1 MEEEKET
8 PRTTPTPSSQLIV
21 KRVTRSQQKEVE
33 RIVHLRHFE
42 PEAAKK
48 LSEFSDEDVEF
59 VKEASVPPKASKSVS
74 GFASFLGVVVL
85 LIGLPL
91 YGLYL
96 YNACSGKQCSFTKSP
111 GKISLTLS
119 TYFDLK
125 SILGYIT
132 YILLLTILYALPFGG
147 WKVTA
152 LPDKNGKFVYVTN
165 GLFSALIIL
174 GISATLEYYN
184 IPVLGFI
191 IDHTLHLFVAALL
204 TGVCLTV
211 LTYTRSFYVPVSALN
226 PKIVN
231 RNRLYN
237 FVVGRELHPRIFR
250 VIDLK
255 MFVFKTLVITE
266 VSGIIIIL
274 TCRCMF
280 YFWLSSTFH
289 L

>member
-1 MEEEKET
+1 M
-8 PRTTPTPSSQLIV
+8 

-59 VKEASVPPKASKSVS
+59 VKETSVPPKPSKST
-74 GFASFLGVVVL
+74 GFASLVGVLVL
-85 LIGLPL
+85 LTGLPL

-96 YNACSGKQCSFTKSP
+96 YNACSGKQCSFTKTP
-111 GKISLTLS
+111 GKISLTPS

-125 SILGYIT
+125 SILGYLT
-132 YILLLTILYALPFGG
+132 YILLLTVLYALPFGG

-152 LPDKNGKFVYVTN
+152 LPDKSGKFVYVTN

-174 GISATLEYYN
+174 AISSTLEYCN

-191 IDHTLHLFVAALL
+191 IDHSLHLFVAALL
-204 TGVCLTV
+204 TGVFLTV
-211 LTYTRSFYVPVSALN
+211 LTYIRSFYVPVSALN

-231 RNRLYN
+231 RNRLYQ

-250 VIDLK
+250 VVDLK

-266 VSGIIIIL
+266 VS
-274 TCRCMF
+274 F
-280 YFWLSSTFH
+280 SSNLYVQVIFS
-289 L
+289 LC